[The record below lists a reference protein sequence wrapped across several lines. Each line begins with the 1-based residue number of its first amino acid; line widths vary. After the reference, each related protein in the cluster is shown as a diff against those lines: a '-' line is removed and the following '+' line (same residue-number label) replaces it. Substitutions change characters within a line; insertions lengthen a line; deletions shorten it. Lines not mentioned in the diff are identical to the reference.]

1 MNCPSCGTELPPD
14 AQFCIECGVA
24 IRQANT
30 NPTVALPRT
39 LDPALRCP
47 ACGSANPTNALFCVR
62 CGEPIDPTQSTTLAR
77 PAPKTV
83 AAPVRPPTPAAP
95 RRRSPSRAWPY
106 SGAIFLIGMGLIFLL
121 KLPFL
126 PALFVIL
133 GLITFISSA
142 VSGNVLG
149 GLSPLVWMF
158 AMAVF
163 FAVPR
168 LGVPAIF
175 VALGLQIILAAAHRK
190 GW

>member
-1 MNCPSCGTELPPD
+1 MNCPSCGTELPAD

-39 LDPALRCP
+39 LDPTLRCP
-47 ACGSANPTNALFCVR
+47 SCGSANPENALFCVR
-62 CGEPIDPTQSTTLAR
+62 CGERIDVTQSTSLAR
-77 PAPKTV
+77 PAPQPAST
-83 AAPVRPPTPAAP
+83 PVPPA
-95 RRRSPSRAWPY
+95 RRTATRRTQSQGWPY
-106 SGAIFLIGMGLIFLL
+106 SGALFLIGMGLIFLL

-126 PALFVIL
+126 PALFVLI
-133 GLITFISSA
+133 GLTTFIGSA
-142 VSGNVLG
+142 VSGNILA

-158 AMAVF
+158 AMAIF
-163 FAVPR
+163 FAIPR

-175 VALGLQIILAAAHRK
+175 VAIGLQFIIAAAHRK